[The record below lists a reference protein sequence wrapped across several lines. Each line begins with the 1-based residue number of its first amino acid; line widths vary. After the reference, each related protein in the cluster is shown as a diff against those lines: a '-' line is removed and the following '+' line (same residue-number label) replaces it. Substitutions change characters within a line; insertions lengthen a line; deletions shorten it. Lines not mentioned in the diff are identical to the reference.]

1 MEKEA
6 NPPTLGVAKQTELLG
21 GGLPPPYP
29 PPLGHPSPKR
39 PKKSKAMEKMTHKHA
54 SFYQIHHAPRT
65 RRPVYYQLYLCIL
78 HSMVVPTDLCEY

>member
-1 MEKEA
+1 MEVQVEKKTVPKIDAEKVSKNHGKRSQFGRRQGSK

-39 PKKSKAMEKMTHKHA
+39 PKKIKWCKK
-54 SFYQIHHAPRT
+54 
-65 RRPVYYQLYLCIL
+65 
-78 HSMVVPTDLCEY
+78 